1 MLPQRR
7 PAWLFFVSHKPK
19 SLDFYPASSLFRTAC
34 NVRVEAIAGYGET
47 RTASLSFFCRT
58 AIPRNTDTQ
67 LLLRHESLPS
77 LIIVEDTDF
86 GDSALLLVKT
96 FYHSKLFL
104 QRSVALLG

>member
-1 MLPQRR
+1 MLPQGDRHGSFSFHISPNR
-7 PAWLFFVSHKPK
+7 
-19 SLDFYPASSLFRTAC
+19 SLDFYSASSWFRTAC

-47 RTASLSFFCRT
+47 RTASLFFCRT